1 LALGVTRERSPPARY
16 FERQRAAEEQMDEI
30 PGTNVFT
37 GERSRRGYRLNKM
50 AMSLGD
56 PGNRARFRADETGYM
71 TGMEL
76 GAAEQDAVGRRDWSG
91 LLAQGGNIYLMLKLA
106 ATVGQN
112 LGEMQAQM
120 RAAVEPATAA
130 GGN

>member
-1 LALGVTRERSPPARY
+1 
-16 FERQRAAEEQMDEI
+16 MDEI
-30 PGTNVFT
+30 PGTMVFT

-56 PGNRARFRADETGYM
+56 PRNRERFRADETLYM
-71 TGMEL
+71 TGMGL
-76 GAAEQDAVGRRDWSG
+76 GATEQAAVGRRDWAD

-106 ATVGQN
+106 ATVGQS
-112 LGEMQAQM
+112 LAEMQVQM
-120 RAAVEPATAA
+120 READELAQA